1 MQQEYKRVRQ
11 KQETAS
17 TVTGIVLTVGIHVL
31 ACATL
36 GFTGIKYIYPPPPES
51 TFVLDFE
58 EEEAP
63 KVKQDFRGSQPK
75 AEEVDLKKEIELVQR
90 SESPH
95 KTLAKTNNTPATKPD
110 NFGDVDVPTPKQ
122 EEPKLDPRA
131 SFPGMSKNDAS
142 TTAPHSAKEPG
153 ETFKAGQPDGNT
165 QNGKTEGTPNA
176 HLKGRSAL
184 GSLPRPAYNVQKE
197 GIVVVKIKVDIY
209 GNVVDAQ
216 PGAPGTTVSD
226 DKLWAAA
233 RAAAMKAHFTPGNSE
248 TTPAMQEGTITYK
261 FKLK

>member
-11 KQETAS
+11 KQESAS
-17 TVTGIVLTVGIHVL
+17 TLTGIILTVGIHVL

-58 EEEAP
+58 EEKEP
-63 KVKQDFRGSQPK
+63 EIKQDFRGSQPK
-75 AEEVDLKKEIELVQR
+75 AETIDRTKEIELVQK
-90 SESPH
+90 SESPY
-95 KTLAKTNNTPATKPD
+95 KTMAKANTTPATKPD

-122 EEPKLDPRA
+122 EPKLDPRA
-131 SFPGMSKNDAS
+131 AFPGMSKKDSS
-142 TTAPHSAKEPG
+142 TTAPHSAKEAS
-153 ETFKAGQPDGNT
+153 ESFKAGQPDGNARV
-165 QNGKTEGTPNA
+165 GKTEGVANA
-176 HLKGRSAL
+176 HLKGRNSV
-184 GSLPRPAYNVQKE
+184 GSLPRPAYGVQKE
-197 GIVVVKIKVDIY
+197 GIVVVTIKVDIY

-216 PGAPGTTVSD
+216 PGATGTTVSD

-233 RAAAMKAHFTPGNSE
+233 RSAAMKAHFTPGNSE
-248 TTPAMQEGTITYK
+248 TTPALQEGTITYK